1 MAVMSE
7 DIILQLR
14 CKPFSSL
21 PPPVQIDIVKNDR
34 PRPTMKWVNTNI
46 NLKDNMHFQDSNYL
60 KFEWLCG
67 SQAMMKTFCWPCLLF
82 TGKLNKSFISHAF
95 FELNLVVATAKTHEK
110 TEVHQKCVESLRLFK
125 RRYGIFQENQES
137 QHEVFIKSESEE
149 VLDIYDDNT
158 VGNFSP
164 SNNEKPDVSDSASQS
179 LSPDKKRKFC
189 HSPLPSGS
197 TDMVDNTVHNI
208 DTSKPETEF
217 DLWARSVAYQ
227 LNHMELK
234 RALRL
239 QLKMQTLLSE
249 ERINQDCDGVISGKP
264 PSSTNAS
271 T

>member
-1 MAVMSE
+1 MSRNCCSYLDCRNSAHKVKGLRMFTFPLKETLSAIWVSNCGNPVLNHYTSLELRKNKRVCELHFRRE
-7 DIILQLR
+7 DITVTGRLKEGSI
-14 CKPFSSL
+14 PFPYNAPLVEPDTTTSS
-21 PPPVQIDIVKNDR
+21 
-34 PRPTMKWVNTNI
+34 
-46 NLKDNMHFQDSNYL
+46 YL
-60 KFEWLCG
+60 AIPQW
-67 SQAMMKTFCWPCLLF
+67 SDHHQ
-82 TGKLNKSFISHAF
+82 
-95 FELNLVVATAKTHEK
+95 LNLPNE
-110 TEVHQKCVESLRLFK
+110 
-125 RRYGIFQENQES
+125 ES
-137 QHEVFIKSESEE
+137 QHEVFIKSEAEE

-164 SNNEKPDVSDSASQS
+164 SNNEKSDVSDSASQS
-179 LSPDKKRKFC
+179 LPPDKKREFC
-189 HSPLPSGS
+189 HSPLPSVS
-197 TDMVDNTVHNI
+197 TDMVDNTVHNM

-264 PSSTNAS
+264 PSSTNGS

>member
-1 MAVMSE
+1 MPNPRLTKKQRLPLSAKRRKNRGE
-7 DIILQLR
+7 NLR
-14 CKPFSSL
+14 
-21 PPPVQIDIVKNDR
+21 R
-34 PRPTMKWVNTNI
+34 WREE
-46 NLKDNMHFQDSNYL
+46 H
-60 KFEWLCG
+60 
-67 SQAMMKTFCWPCLLF
+67 
-82 TGKLNKSFISHAF
+82 TGKNNIRPKKNIWVAGFDYLASLTKSAKFHEQSEFHAGNVNKLAE
-95 FELNLVVATAKTHEK
+95 FERERLDNPWG
-110 TEVHQKCVESLRLFK
+110 EV
-125 RRYGIFQENQES
+125 ENQES